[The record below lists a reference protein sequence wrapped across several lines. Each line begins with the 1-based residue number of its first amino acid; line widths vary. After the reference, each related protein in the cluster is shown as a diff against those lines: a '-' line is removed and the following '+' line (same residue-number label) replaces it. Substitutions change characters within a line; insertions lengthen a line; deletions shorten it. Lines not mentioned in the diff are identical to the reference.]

1 MQKQIVAH
9 RGAPKLARENTLESF
24 QKAIDLGADMVEL
37 DVRQTLD
44 GVLAVFHDA
53 KIAGRPISQITFQ
66 ELNDIAQKENF
77 IVPTLAQ
84 AVGLLAGKVK
94 ASIEIKEMGYE
105 LKVAETAKQYLKID
119 EYEIIS
125 FIFPV
130 LEKIG
135 RNYPE
140 VKLKLILGNRFGR
153 LKQVLDFL
161 FNMTKVLGIVNGFC
175 LHYRLMDFG
184 LHFFI
189 PKNFSITVW
198 TLDEPG
204 RISKF
209 LKNERVNFIT
219 TNYPDLAL
227 SLRNN
232 L

>member
-53 KIAGRPISQITFQ
+53 TIAGRPISQITFQ
-66 ELNDIAQKENF
+66 ELNDIAQKANF
-77 IVPTLAQ
+77 NVPTLAQ
-84 AVGLLAGKVK
+84 ALGLLAGKVK

-105 LKVAETAKQYLKID
+105 LKVAETAKQYLKRD

-130 LEKIG
+130 LEKIR

-140 VKLKLILGNRFGR
+140 VKLKLILGSRF
-153 LKQVLDFL
+153 
-161 FNMTKVLGIVNGFC
+161 
-175 LHYRLMDFG
+175 
-184 LHFFI
+184 
-189 PKNFSITVW
+189 
-198 TLDEPG
+198 
-204 RISKF
+204 
-209 LKNERVNFIT
+209 
-219 TNYPDLAL
+219 
-227 SLRNN
+227 
-232 L
+232 